1 MKWFLLPDGSL
12 INFEQIAYIE
22 VTCGKVYFYQNPRD
36 YYSFDVDAEWKKFLL
51 TLPEKLNAED
61 CGA

>member
-12 INFEQIAYIE
+12 INLEQIAYIE
-22 VTCGKVYFYQNPRD
+22 VTCDKVYFYQNFRD
-36 YYSFDVDAEWKKFLL
+36 CHAFDVDAEWKKFLL

>member
-12 INFEQIAYIE
+12 LNFEQITYIE
-22 VTCGKVYFYQNPRD
+22 VTCGKVNLYQNSRD
-36 YYSFDVDAEWKKFLL
+36 YYSFGVDAEWKKILL